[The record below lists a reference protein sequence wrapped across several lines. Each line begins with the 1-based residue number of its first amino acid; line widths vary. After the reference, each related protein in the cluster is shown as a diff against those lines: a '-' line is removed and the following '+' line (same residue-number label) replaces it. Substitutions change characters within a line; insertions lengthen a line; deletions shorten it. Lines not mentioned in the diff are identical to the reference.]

1 MEGGGLVVFGQFV
14 NFLCF
19 LFGGNGIFCK
29 FACERV
35 VILSLILDQ

>member
-14 NFLCF
+14 NFLWF
-19 LFGGNGIFCK
+19 LFGGNGIFCI

-35 VILSLILDQ
+35 VILSSIPDK